1 MLRNQAPTEWRSVP
15 ARVIAVGLAFLVA
28 VSLAACGGGLAEDEP
43 GDLVVVASF
52 YPLAE
57 AARRVGGPDV
67 TVHNLTPPGVEP
79 HDLELAPD
87 DLELLLTADV
97 VLYVGAGFQPA
108 VEDAIAD
115 VEGRSVDALEGIQTL
130 EPAEHDDDEHEGE
143 AEATADPHVWLDPI
157 RYAEIVDRSA
167 DVLSDVSPQGADAFR
182 ENADGFAAEL
192 LSLDEDFRGGLAS
205 CDGSPLVVNHA
216 AFGYLADA
224 YGLEQHPISGI
235 SPEAEVD
242 PARLAEL
249 HELVEREGVTTIFT
263 EELASPDVAET
274 LAAEAG
280 VRTAVLNPLEGLTQE
295 QVDAGED
302 YLSVMRQNLAAL
314 EDGLGC
320 A

>member
-1 MLRNQAPTEWRSVP
+1 VRQGVS
-15 ARVIAVGLAFLVA
+15 ARLVAVGLALLVA
-28 VSLAACGGGLAEDEP
+28 ASLGACGGASGEGEEADLA
-43 GDLVVVASF
+43 VVASF

-115 VEGRSVDALEGIQTL
+115 VEGRALDALEGIQTL
-130 EPAEHDDDEHEGE
+130 EPPQHDEHEGE
-143 AEATADPHVWLDPI
+143 EQEGEGEVTEDPHVWLDPLLF
-157 RYAEIVDRSA
+157 AEIVDRVA
-167 DVLSDVSPQGADAFR
+167 DVLADVSPQRADAIH
-182 ENADGFAAEL
+182 ENAGTFTAEL
-192 LSLDEDFRGGLAS
+192 RSLDEEYRAGLEN
-205 CDGSPLVVNHA
+205 CEGSPLVVNHA

-224 YGLEQHPISGI
+224 YGLIQHPVSGI

-242 PARLAEL
+242 PAHLAEL
-249 HELVEREGVTTIFT
+249 RELVEREGVKTIFT
-263 EELASPDVAET
+263 EELASPDIAET

-280 VRTAVLNPLEGLTQE
+280 VRTAVLNPLEGLTQG

-302 YLSVMRQNLAAL
+302 YLSVMRQNLSRL
-314 EDGLGC
+314 KGGLGC

>member
-1 MLRNQAPTEWRSVP
+1 M
-15 ARVIAVGLAFLVA
+15 
-28 VSLAACGGGLAEDEP
+28 
-43 GDLVVVASF
+43 ASF

-115 VEGRSVDALEGIQTL
+115 VEGRAVDALEGIQTL
-130 EPAEHDDDEHEGE
+130 EPPEDAGGEHDGE
-143 AEATADPHVWLDPI
+143 ADVTADPHVWLDPSL
-157 RYAEIVDRSA
+157 YAEIVDRVA
-167 DVLSDVSPQGADAFR
+167 DVFADVSPQRADAVR
-182 ENADGFAAEL
+182 VNAQAFEAEL
-192 LSLDEDFRGGLAS
+192 RSLDEDYSARLVN

-216 AFGYLADA
+216 AFGYLAAA
-224 YGLEQHPISGI
+224 YGLVQQPISGV

-249 HELVEREGVTTIFT
+249 RELVEREGVTTICT
-263 EELASPDVAET
+263 
-274 LAAEAG
+274 
-280 VRTAVLNPLEGLTQE
+280 
-295 QVDAGED
+295 
-302 YLSVMRQNLAAL
+302 
-314 EDGLGC
+314 
-320 A
+320 